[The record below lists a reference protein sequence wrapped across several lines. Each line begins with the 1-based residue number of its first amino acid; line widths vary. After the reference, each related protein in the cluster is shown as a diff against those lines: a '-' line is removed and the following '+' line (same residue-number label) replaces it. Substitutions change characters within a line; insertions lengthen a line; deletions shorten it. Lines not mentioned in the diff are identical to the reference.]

1 MNLNMFGTVSE
12 YVDHLISKGFVLGD
26 DANGF
31 IAFGQQYTDTVD
43 EVVIIAI
50 ELTLKIQ
57 KEFDGSF
64 FISLLENFKS
74 EKINNRKQAL
84 RFIESLHLI

>member
-1 MNLNMFGTVSE
+1 MFRSVRE
-12 YVDHLISKGFVLGD
+12 YVDYLIGKGFVLGE

-31 IAFGQQYTDTVD
+31 IEFGQQYTDTVD

-64 FISLLENFKS
+64 FISLLENFKA
-74 EKINNRKQAL
+74 EKIVNRKQAL
-84 RFIESLHLI
+84 LHIKSLNLI

>member
-1 MNLNMFGTVSE
+1 MNLNMFGTVSD
-12 YVDHLISKGFVLGD
+12 YVDYLISKGFVLGD

-31 IAFGQQYTDTVD
+31 IEFGQHYTDTQD

-74 EKINNRKQAL
+74 EEITNRKEAL
-84 RFIESLHLI
+84 LFMESLHLI

>member
-1 MNLNMFGTVSE
+1 MYRTVSE
-12 YVDHLISKGFVLGD
+12 YVDHLISKGFVLGE

-31 IAFGQQYTDTVD
+31 IEFGQQFTDTVD

-74 EKINNRKQAL
+74 ESIINRKQAHL
-84 RFIESLHLI
+84 FMKSLQLI